1 MDVSSCGEMTDTVPS
16 WEEDTSVDTIDS
28 VELESKVECELLVL
42 AERLLLCL
50 VESSAESSRS
60 N

>member
-28 VELESKVECELLVL
+28 VELESKDERELLVPDKW
-42 AERLLLCL
+42 LLLCL